1 MFCLV
6 RKELHDVSPS
16 FSKARMPTRPNR
28 QARATSAGQSFG
40 AKHALPAEKME
51 WILKFNDV
59 MMALLLKSDKGVR
72 PSDRDDN
79 RRLKHEYKKKTPS
92 WTTLLG
98 WRTQAKR
105 LKEGVEDALAAMAR
119 SGRPSEFTEAHQQ
132 QIDDALTD
140 NKYLPDSQLAAD
152 LGVCLPTA
160 MKYKEMAG
168 WCTAHTRR
176 VTLLNPTH
184 KVERNSFSEN
194 HRGKELR
201 HRAAG
206 DEKLFQNIPPA
217 KMSVKMEDKEHADS
231 LESGSEEE
239 EEEEDLS
246 TPKRDGIYNL
256 DALDI
261 VSEVKLGW
269 GFGVTTEAGGPNS
282 GKRRPLLDLR
292 FRRQDGKMGSI

>member
-1 MFCLV
+1 M
-6 RKELHDVSPS
+6 
-16 FSKARMPTRPNR
+16 
-28 QARATSAGQSFG
+28 
-40 AKHALPAEKME
+40 
-51 WILKFNDV
+51 KFNDV
-59 MMALLLKSDKGVR
+59 MMALLLNSDKGVR
-72 PSDRDDN
+72 PSGRDVY
-79 RRLKHEYKKKTPS
+79 RRLKHEYKKKTPA
-92 WTTLLG
+92 WKTLHN

-105 LKEGVEDALAAMAR
+105 LKGGVEDALAVMPR
-119 SGRPSEFTEAHQQ
+119 SGRPPEFTEAHQQ

-217 KMSVKMEDKEHADS
+217 KMSVKMEPRPWACRRWS
-231 LESGSEEE
+231 SRTIMPPRTRRRGRQSRPNARTASRGSP
-239 EEEEDLS
+239 S
-246 TPKRDGIYNL
+246 PRPSN
-256 DALDI
+256 
-261 VSEVKLGW
+261 
-269 GFGVTTEAGGPNS
+269 
-282 GKRRPLLDLR
+282 RRA
-292 FRRQDGKMGSI
+292 RRT